1 VAPTAVSKL
10 AGEIPAM
17 SVTGVNEPSTDV
29 VAKMC
34 IDDHG
39 RVSSVKIMRA
49 LPQIAD
55 DIQRSLSSWRYKPYI
70 NAAGE
75 ASPACFPLSLKV
87 VFKHD

>member
-1 VAPTAVSKL
+1 VAPSAVTKL

-17 SVTGVNEPSTDV
+17 SVTGVTESSADV
-29 VAKMC
+29 LAKMC

-55 DIQRSLSSWRYKPYI
+55 ELQRSLSSWRYKPYT
-70 NAAGE
+70 NPAGE
-75 ASPACFPLSLKV
+75 ASPACFPVTLRV
-87 VFKHD
+87 VFRRD

>member
-1 VAPTAVSKL
+1 VGANAVSKL
-10 AGEIPAM
+10 AGDIPAL
-17 SVTGVNEPSTDV
+17 SVTGVNEPSAEV
-29 VAKMC
+29 LAKMC

-55 DIQRSLSSWRYKPYI
+55 DLQRSLSSWRYKPYT